1 MSQCRWSDPAGDNVN
16 VVVFIAGEEV
26 ASREVDTP
34 NDGSAVQV
42 VVPVDPRNVVP
53 EGRQTIEVL
62 LEDENGA
69 SAELS
74 AGGRILFDRT
84 APEITIGNQLRDGI
98 CYNPNQI
105 PDPDIDVADAD
116 PNPSIT
122 REVASRA
129 VVAHWLSQQR
139 IAAATKARRAV
150 SI

>member
-1 MSQCRWSDPAGDNVN
+1 M
-16 VVVFIAGEEV
+16 VFIAGEEV

-34 NDGSAVQV
+34 NTFDVI

-105 PDPDIDVADAD
+105 PDPIL
-116 PNPSIT
+116 SLTLIRT
-122 REVASRA
+122 RRLPRGRLRGLWSHIGHSNGQLR
-129 VVAHWLSQQR
+129 
-139 IAAATKARRAV
+139 
-150 SI
+150 